1 MKKIIFYITILALIS
16 GVNACKDERTTY
28 EITDSAEASFPSTIV
43 NFQMVP
49 EDGNEIVVEMWRGN
63 TRGAVSVPVTI
74 DDSTEGVFTPEK
86 EQFDFADGESIA
98 YLTFTY
104 PDLGDFGGEA
114 YEIELTI
121 SDEDQISP
129 SGRSTIAIVAQR
141 RLTYGSIGTGT
152 FTSEFMSIVL
162 EESSFWS
169 QEVLKAE
176 EADFYR
182 LPDCYEDGYT
192 IEFSIQDGEISF
204 AKQPM
209 GYNDPDYGMTSWDPR
224 YLDECE
230 IDGKTLTFAVEF
242 VDDEGSWGKYHE
254 VLELP

>member
-1 MKKIIFYITILALIS
+1 MKKIIFYITILALLS
-16 GVNACKDERTTY
+16 GVNACKDEGTTY

-74 DDSTEGVFTPEK
+74 DDGTGGVFTPEK
-86 EQFDFADGESIA
+86 EQFDFADGESKA

-104 PDLGDFGGEA
+104 PDLNDFGGER

-129 SGRSTIAIVAQR
+129 SGRSTLAIVAQR
-141 RLTYGSIGTGT
+141 RLTYTSIGTGT
-152 FTSEFMSIVL
+152 FTSEFF
-162 EESSFWS
+162 EESWP

-182 LPDCYEDGYT
+182 LPNCYYDGYH
-192 IEFSIQDGEISF
+192 IEFSVTDGEIDF
-204 AKQPM
+204 ALQPM
-209 GYNDPDYGMTSWDPR
+209 GYNHSEGMVYWDPR
-224 YLDECE
+224 DVSESN
-230 IDGKTLTFAVEF
+230 ISGKIYTFAVRFQIPDVGGFGTYTE
-242 VDDEGSWGKYHE
+242 E
-254 VLELP
+254 LEMP